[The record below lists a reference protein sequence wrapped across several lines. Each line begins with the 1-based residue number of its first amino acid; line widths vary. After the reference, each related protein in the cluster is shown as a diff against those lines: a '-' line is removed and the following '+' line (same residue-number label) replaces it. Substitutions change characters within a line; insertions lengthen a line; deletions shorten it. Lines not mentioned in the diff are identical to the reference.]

1 MKMKKVSEV
10 FNEMVGDDPTGFN
23 VLTHINVETTT
34 DATQVLS
41 DGWSLT
47 NYIKQYGDVEVEYD
61 KKFNTYRVPAF
72 KVERDSYIKG
82 KAAYLSWSSYGCE

>member
-1 MKMKKVSEV
+1 MKKISEV
-10 FNEMVGDDPTGFN
+10 FDEMVGDDPTGFN

-47 NYIKQYGDVEVEYD
+47 NYIKQYGDVEVEYE
-61 KKFNTYRVPAF
+61 KKYDVYRVPAF
-72 KVERDSYIKG
+72 AEKIKAYCEAKAKHCERWGS
-82 KAAYLSWSSYGCE
+82 E